1 MHYKDILE
9 SYYKVNE
16 DKPEESARKLHNI
29 VDKILSQFGGITD
42 FDREECYSIA
52 NLEITKYVN
61 SQLEQGIEDFDEN
74 KFNGFMYFAISNKIK
89 TYMTRKNRGKRCQI
103 VVTEEDGKEVKE
115 YIYPTSLDNL
125 MTDDGETKYIDVIPS
140 DFDIESSIDVGEL
153 LNLGENVIRYISS
166 LGSVQRQIVDL
177 IMQGCNSTE
186 IKEILHISD
195 KEYNTYLS
203 DMKEYEKRQLLKM
216 EECENANIEEEL
228 PMETKTTTSE
238 RTKSTSYSIE
248 SLSKQL
254 RQHRLR
260 DNHPLQR
267 TYGQWS
273 LLTKSELISDILQ
286 GNSLLQIVISEEI
299 KAGIIMHWLI
309 DGKQRSTNLKDYLED
324 GFAISKNVQRYM
336 IEYQSDKTDED
347 GNVIL
352 NEDGFPIP
360 ESKTF
365 DIRGKKFSQLPEEL
379 QDKFRDYQ
387 VHVMLN
393 LNCTKK
399 DIAYDIAR
407 FNRCRPMN
415 VSQSGW
421 LGLEESYAE
430 YVDKIL
436 KMDFFK
442 VDCDKS
448 SYSNTN
454 IKNGSLRRIII
465 EAIMT
470 SKYLSH
476 FDKDFGKMC
485 AYLTENANESV
496 FIDFYLTLEKL
507 FNVLRGDTSDI
518 FNNKN
523 SFLWFA
529 LFDKFLEYDIED
541 DKFNGFIQEFKETL
555 HNKEIDG
562 ITYDCLNGQKGTK
575 DRSSVT
581 KRFNHLFTLMK
592 EYLHI
597 EDSVEE
603 ITEEHEP
610 ETVEDDLFD
619 TETVEESPEKP
630 AIAEV
635 TEYSAIGNTEIEHV
649 SGEVID
655 NTIHTDMK
663 SALKFVQDC
672 VDEAVS
678 ELDVQDYEEYL
689 DTITLDVDNS
699 SKLLEAAN
707 HDSIIGVIAYAYQND
722 VDCDDWFKD
731 YFNRNNTYDVDQ
743 KKNYLNMRNDLIA
756 FNKGAVA

>member
-1 MHYKDILE
+1 M
-9 SYYKVNE
+9 
-16 DKPEESARKLHNI
+16 
-29 VDKILSQFGGITD
+29 
-42 FDREECYSIA
+42 
-52 NLEITKYVN
+52 
-61 SQLEQGIEDFDEN
+61 
-74 KFNGFMYFAISNKIK
+74 
-89 TYMTRKNRGKRCQI
+89 
-103 VVTEEDGKEVKE
+103 
-115 YIYPTSLDNL
+115 
-125 MTDDGETKYIDVIPS
+125 
-140 DFDIESSIDVGEL
+140 
-153 LNLGENVIRYISS
+153 
-166 LGSVQRQIVDL
+166 
-177 IMQGCNSTE
+177 
-186 IKEILHISD
+186 
-195 KEYNTYLS
+195 
-203 DMKEYEKRQLLKM
+203 
-216 EECENANIEEEL
+216 
-228 PMETKTTTSE
+228 
-238 RTKSTSYSIE
+238 
-248 SLSKQL
+248 
-254 RQHRLR
+254 
-260 DNHPLQR
+260 
-267 TYGQWS
+267 
-273 LLTKSELISDILQ
+273 
-286 GNSLLQIVISEEI
+286 
-299 KAGIIMHWLI
+299 
-309 DGKQRSTNLKDYLED
+309 
-324 GFAISKNVQRYM
+324 
-336 IEYQSDKTDED
+336 
-347 GNVIL
+347 

-387 VHVMLN
+387 VPVMLN

-507 FNVLRGDTSDI
+507 SNVLRGDTSDI

-529 LFDKFLEYDIED
+529 LFDKFLEYGIED
-541 DKFNGFIQEFKETL
+541 DKFNEFIQEFKETL
-555 HNKEIDG
+555 HNKEVDG
-562 ITYDCLNGQKGTK
+562 VTYDCLNGQKGTK

-581 KRFNHLFTLMK
+581 KRFNHLLTLMK

-597 EDSVEE
+597 EDSVEK
-603 ITEEHEP
+603 ITEESEP
-610 ETVEDDLFD
+610 ETVENDLFD
-619 TETVEESPEKP
+619 TEVVEEPSEKP
-630 AIAEV
+630 VIAEV
-635 TEYSAIGNTEIEHV
+635 TEYSAIGNVEIEHV
-649 SGEVID
+649 YGEVVD
-655 NTIHTDMK
+655 STINTDMK
-663 SALKFVQDC
+663 SALNFVQKY
-672 VDEAVS
+672 VDESIS

-689 DTITLDVDNS
+689 DTITLNVDNS

-707 HDSIIGVIAYAYQND
+707 HNPIIGVIAYAYQND
-722 VDCDDWFKD
+722 IDCDDWFVN
-731 YFNRNNTYDVDQ
+731 YFNKTNTYNVDQ
-743 KKNYLNMRNDLIA
+743 IKSYFNMRNDLIS
-756 FNKGAVA
+756 FNKKAVA

>member
-1 MHYKDILE
+1 MHYTQILE

-16 DKPEESARKLHNI
+16 NKPEESAKKLHNV
-29 VDKILSQFGGITD
+29 VDKILKQFGGITD
-42 FDREECYSIA
+42 IDRDECYSIA
-52 NLEITKYVN
+52 NLEITKYIK
-61 SQLEQGIEDFDEN
+61 SQLDKGIEDFDED
-74 KFNGFMYFAISNKIK
+74 KFNGFIYFAISRKVKMHI
-89 TYMTRKNRGKRCQI
+89 TRKNRQKRCKI
-103 VVTEEDGKEVKE
+103 VTKMEDGKEIKE

-125 MTDDGETKYIDVIPS
+125 MSDDGKTKMIDIIPS

-153 LNLGENVIRYISS
+153 LNLGENVVKYIAS
-166 LGSVQRQIVDL
+166 LGTVQRQIADL

-186 IKEILHISD
+186 IKSILKLSD

-216 EECENANIEEEL
+216 EDCENVMEEL
-228 PMETKTTTSE
+228 SMEEKVTTSE
-238 RTKSTSYSIE
+238 RTKGTSYSID
-248 SLSKQL
+248 SLSKKL

-267 TYGQWS
+267 NSGQWN
-273 LLTKSELISDILQ
+273 LITKSELISDILQ

-360 ESKTF
+360 ESKVF

-387 VHVMLN
+387 VPVMLN

-454 IKNGSLRRIII
+454 IKNGSLRRIVI

-470 SKYLSH
+470 SKYPSH
-476 FDKDFGKMC
+476 FDKDFRKMC
-485 AYLTENANESV
+485 EYLSENANESV
-496 FIDFYLTLEKL
+496 FIDFYLTLERL
-507 FNVLRGDTSDI
+507 SNVLNSETSEF

-529 LFDKFLEYDIED
+529 LFDRFLEYDIED

-581 KRFNHLFTLMK
+581 KRFNHLLTLMK

-603 ITEEHEP
+603 IAEEHEP

-619 TETVEESPEKP
+619 TESVEESSEKSV
-630 AIAEV
+630 IAEV

-699 SKLLEAAN
+699 SKLLDAAN
-707 HDSIIGVIAYAYQND
+707 HNSIIGVIAYAYQND

-756 FNKGAVA
+756 FNKKAVA